1 MVSLP
6 KPLLEPTIEV
16 FVRSYSCMLCAWY
29 QLSKEHTA
37 DAMDLPGY
45 CPLKIKCVTS
55 KSRRNFTLLNY
66 TIFHNFFI
74 VVAAIMSAK
83 TSTTHWYT
91 IVPTT
96 ANMKCSH
103 SKLTGI
109 LRQKQELLFT
119 STAISEFA
127 WQMLPVPPVNV
138 QIMLPVA

>member
-1 MVSLP
+1 
-6 KPLLEPTIEV
+6 
-16 FVRSYSCMLCAWY
+16 MLCAWY
-29 QLSKEHTA
+29 QLT
-37 DAMDLPGY
+37 MDLPGY

-74 VVAAIMSAK
+74 VVAAIASAK
-83 TSTTHWYT
+83 TSTTLYY
-91 IVPTT
+91 INVPTT
-96 ANMKCSH
+96 AHMKCSH

-109 LRQKQELLFT
+109 LGQEQELLFT